1 MKKQISAT
9 KTRNSNDTGHVRLKR
24 KDLWEGQYWWEGK
37 RKSVYGRSE
46 AECRGKLNGILAD
59 IYKGSY
65 INGSAMPFYS
75 YLKWY
80 QKSCTNTRPS
90 TQSNFDIYFDGHI
103 YHSRLGNIALKN
115 LTTEDFNAFFKEKK
129 NSGRLDGKPGGLKPK
144 TLRNIKNAL
153 SQALD
158 YAVNI
163 KHYIPYNPLK
173 SYKIAVPKP
182 KIETLC
188 ANEFCRLE
196 EAVFKYEDV
205 NALMTLIDLYAGP
218 RIGELCA
225 LTWADFG
232 FNKSYFE
239 INNTLERLY
248 KKYADQAPEFRIIEL
263 ANSQKD
269 AKTALYL
276 GPPKTDESRRKIYTN
291 KVTVLAFE
299 HIEQYQKKQGL
310 YKPDGF
316 VFVQKNGNPFEPRRY
331 QELHRKIMASAEV
344 TYRKFH
350 TMRHT
355 FASRAVELHID
366 IGTLSEI
373 LGHAQK
379 STTLNMYDHSRE
391 ELKKQAMQMFNQ
403 LGSDTI

>member
-1 MKKQISAT
+1 MEKQKSAT
-9 KTRNSNDTGHVRLKR
+9 KTRNSNNTGHVRLKR
-24 KDLWEGQYWWEGK
+24 NGLWEGQYWWEGK

-46 AECRGKLNGILAD
+46 EECRGKLNGILAD

-65 INGSAMPFYS
+65 INGSTMPFYA

-80 QKSCTNTRPS
+80 QKNCTNTRPS
-90 TQSNFDIYFDGHI
+90 TQDNYDTYFDGHI
-103 YHSRLGNIALKN
+103 FHSRLGSIALKD
-115 LTTEDFNAFFKEKK
+115 LARDDFNAFFKEKR

-144 TLRNIKNAL
+144 TLRNVKNAL

-158 YAVNI
+158 YAVNV
-163 KHYIPYNPLK
+163 KRFIPYNPLTGFEIK
-173 SYKIAVPKP
+173 VPKP
-182 KIETLC
+182 RIETLSTS
-188 ANEFCRLE
+188 EFCRLE
-196 EAVFKYEDV
+196 KTIFRYEDI

-218 RIGELCA
+218 RVGELCA
-225 LTWADFG
+225 LTWSDFG
-232 FNKSYFE
+232 FNKAYFE
-239 INNTLERLY
+239 INYTLERLS
-248 KKYADQAPEFRIIEL
+248 KKYADQAPEFIKIEI
-263 ANSQKD
+263 ANSKED

-276 GPPKTDESRRKIYTN
+276 GPPKTEESRRKIYTN
-291 KVTVLAFE
+291 KVTVCAFE
-299 HIEQYQKKQGL
+299 LIEQYQKEHGL

-316 VFVQKNGNPFEPRRY
+316 VFVQRNGNPIEPRAY
-331 QELHRKIMASAEV
+331 QKLHRKIMASAEV

-355 FASRAVELHID
+355 FASRAVELHVD

-391 ELKKQAMQMFNQ
+391 ELKKQAMQSFNQ
-403 LGSDTI
+403 LNSDTI